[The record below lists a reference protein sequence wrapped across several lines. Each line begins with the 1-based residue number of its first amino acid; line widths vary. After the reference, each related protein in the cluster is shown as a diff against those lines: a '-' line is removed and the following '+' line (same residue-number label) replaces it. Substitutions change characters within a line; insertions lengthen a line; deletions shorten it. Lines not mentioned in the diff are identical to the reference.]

1 MEGPWLRHIG
11 PQQISQVVARDP
23 LTRFHGQADEEG
35 EVLARAEADWLTGIG
50 EQLRSA
56 QREELQV
63 RGQPAARGVF

>member
-1 MEGPWLRHIG
+1 
-11 PQQISQVVARDP
+11 
-23 LTRFHGQADEEG
+23 
-35 EVLARAEADWLTGIG
+35 VLARAEADWLTGIG